1 MRRLLAVYRLRG
13 MSPGTAEW
21 ELPARE
27 ASVPELRGAVQG
39 FASQLGAPATVLSD
53 VALAVSEAV
62 TNAVMHAFFDRDE
75 GMVRVAVRAGTD
87 EIVVVVADDGRGMQ
101 PRPDSPG
108 LGMGLPL
115 IGQLAA
121 SLDIRGP
128 PGGGAELG
136 MTFAAP

>member
-1 MRRLLAVYRLRG
+1 
-13 MSPGTAEW
+13 MSPGTAQW
-21 ELPARE
+21 QLPAHE

-39 FASQLGAPATVLSD
+39 FVSKHGAGADVLSD

-62 TNAVMHAFFDRDE
+62 TNAVMHGFLDRDQ
-75 GMVRVAVRAGTD
+75 GTVRVSVKAGD
-87 EIVVVVADDGRGMQ
+87 GEIVVVVADDGRGMQ

-121 SLDIRGP
+121 SLDIRVP
-128 PGGGAELG
+128 VGGGTEL
-136 MTFAAP
+136 